1 MSVGMYKLAIFAI
14 FAICNGLTSSA
25 LADSFHST
33 ENVDC
38 MKSKTGNM
46 LFEQCKDRTSG
57 LTWNRT
63 TIYAGDNQY
72 LRGTDKEGNKWTATR
87 EIKDKHYKTTYNDKF
102 GNTIRVE
109 ECNINNCTETVT
121 N

>member
-1 MSVGMYKLAIFAI
+1 MHKLVIFV
-14 FAICNGLTSSA
+14 ICNGLTTSA

-33 ENVDC
+33 ENVYC

-46 LFEQCKDRTSG
+46 HFEQCKDRTSG
-57 LTWNRT
+57 LTWSRT
-63 TIYAGDNQY
+63 TIEAGDNQY
-72 LRGTDKEGNKWTATR
+72 LRGTDKEGNKWTAIR
-87 EIKDKHYKTTYNDKF
+87 EIQGKRYKTTYSDNF

-109 ECNINNCTETVT
+109 ECNVNNCTETVM

>member
-1 MSVGMYKLAIFAI
+1 MSVGTHKLVIFV
-14 FAICNGLTSSA
+14 ICNGLATSA

-46 LFEQCKDRTSG
+46 LYEQCKDRTSG

-63 TIYAGDNQY
+63 TVYAGDTQY
-72 LRGTDKEGNKWTATR
+72 LRGTDKEGNNWTATR
-87 EIKDKHYKTTYNDKF
+87 EIQDKHYKTTYNDKF
-102 GNTIRVE
+102 GNAIRVE
-109 ECNINNCTETVT
+109 ECHVNNCTETVM